1 LGNDTYVVDNTAD
14 VVAEAAN
21 AGTDL
26 VQSSVNHTLGANLEN
41 LALTGTAAINGT
53 GNALNNI
60 LIGNTA
66 NNVLNGGTG
75 ADRMAGGLGNDT
87 YVVDNTA
94 DVVAEAA
101 NAGTDLVQSSVNH
114 TLGAN
119 LENLTL
125 TGTAA
130 INGAGNAL
138 NNVLTGNAGA
148 NTLTGG
154 AGNDTYVVGTG
165 DTTIELAGGGTDT
178 VISNINWTLGANLE
192 NLTLT
197 GTAAINGA
205 GNALNNVLTGNN
217 AANVLNGGTGA
228 DRMAGGLGNDT
239 YVVDNTR
246 DVVAEAA
253 NAGRD
258 LVRSS
263 VNHTLGAN
271 LENLALTGTAAI
283 NGTGNALNNVLTG
296 NAGANTLTGGAGNDN
311 LNGGAG
317 EDQLYGEDGNDLI
330 RGGTQND
337 TLYGGNGHD
346 TFTFSKGDGRDTI
359 YVSQGSGTNFT
370 ETLILNNMNS
380 TEVNLIQYDGSLY
393 VQQKGSSS
401 DHVKIVGHFGGGV
414 SALDKLIFADG
425 LTWNAATINANSVE
439 AVQDPE
445 HV

>member
-1 LGNDTYVVDNTAD
+1 
-14 VVAEAAN
+14 
-21 AGTDL
+21 

-41 LALTGTAAINGT
+41 LALTGTAAINGA
-53 GNALNNI
+53 GNALNNV
-60 LIGNTA
+60 LTGNNA
-66 NNVLNGGTG
+66 ANVLNGGTG

-192 NLTLT
+192 NLALT

-205 GNALNNVLTGNN
+205 
-217 AANVLNGGTGA
+217 
-228 DRMAGGLGNDT
+228 
-239 YVVDNTR
+239 
-246 DVVAEAA
+246 
-253 NAGRD
+253 
-258 LVRSS
+258 
-263 VNHTLGAN
+263 
-271 LENLALTGTAAI
+271 
-283 NGTGNALNNVLTG
+283 GNALNNVLTG

>member
-1 LGNDTYVVDNTAD
+1 
-14 VVAEAAN
+14 
-21 AGTDL
+21 
-26 VQSSVNHTLGANLEN
+26 
-41 LALTGTAAINGT
+41 
-53 GNALNNI
+53 
-60 LIGNTA
+60 
-66 NNVLNGGTG
+66 
-75 ADRMAGGLGNDT
+75 
-87 YVVDNTA
+87 
-94 DVVAEAA
+94 
-101 NAGTDLVQSSVNH
+101 
-114 TLGAN
+114 
-119 LENLTL
+119 
-125 TGTAA
+125 
-130 INGAGNAL
+130 
-138 NNVLTGNAGA
+138 
-148 NTLTGG
+148 
-154 AGNDTYVVGTG
+154 
-165 DTTIELAGGGTDT
+165 

-192 NLTLT
+192 NLALT